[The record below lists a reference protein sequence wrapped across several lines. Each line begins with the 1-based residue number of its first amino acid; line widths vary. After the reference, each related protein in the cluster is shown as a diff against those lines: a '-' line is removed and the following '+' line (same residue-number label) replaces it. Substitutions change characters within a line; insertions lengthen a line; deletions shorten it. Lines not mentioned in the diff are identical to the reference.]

1 MHSMKRI
8 LNELAAAVLILS
20 LAPVAPAMTVSELK
34 EIESKVKQLV
44 AKNTPAVVSLMGDN
58 KPAAGSGV
66 IVSEDGLIL
75 TAAHVTQGNKTMTVI
90 YPDGKQRKCDVLGA
104 NYTRDVGL
112 AKIQGE
118 GKHPFV
124 EVGDS
129 DKLEPTTI
137 VVALGHPGGYDARRT
152 PPVRIGRI
160 SYKDLGGFLV
170 SDCTLIGGDS
180 GGPLFALDGRVVGIH
195 SSISESLSFNR
206 CAPVN
211 AAKADWERMLA
222 GEKWGK
228 LGGRMGEMFGGRE
241 KAVMGATLDETSEA
255 GVKLSE
261 VHPKSPAESAGLR
274 AGDVIIKVGGDAV
287 LTADALTGKL
297 GKRKPGETVEL
308 TYRRGYAE
316 QKAELTLISQT
327 EMLKR
332 LGVEQ
337 SK

>member
-1 MHSMKRI
+1 MNRI
-8 LNELAAAVLILS
+8 SQTLAAVLIL
-20 LAPVAPAMTVSELK
+20 LATPFSRALTVPQLK
-34 EIESKVKQLV
+34 EIESQVKQLV
-44 AKNTPAVVSLMGDN
+44 AKTTPAVVSLMGDS

-66 IVSEDGLIL
+66 VISADGLIM
-75 TAAHVTQGNKTMTVI
+75 TAAHVTQGNKTMTVVF
-90 YPDGKQRKCDVLGA
+90 PDQKQRKCTVLGA
-104 NYTRDVGL
+104 NYAKDISL
-112 AKIQGE
+112 AKIIEPGVY
-118 GKHPFV
+118 PFV

-129 DKLEPTTI
+129 DKLEVTTI

-160 SYKDLGGFLV
+160 SSKNLGGFLV
-170 SDCTLIGGDS
+170 SDCTLVGGDS
-180 GGPLFALDGRVVGIH
+180 GGPLFNLDGKVVGIH

-211 AAKADWERMLA
+211 GAKADWERLLS

-228 LGGRMGEMFGGRE
+228 LGGPMSEFLGSKE
-241 KAVMGATLDETSEA
+241 KPVMGATLDQKSDS
-255 GVKLSE
+255 GVKLE
-261 VHPKSPAESAGLR
+261 TVHPKSPAEAAGLV
-274 AGDVIIKVGGDAV
+274 AGDVIVRIGGDEV
-287 LTADALTGKL
+287 RTADALTGKL
-297 GKRKPGETVEL
+297 GKRKPGDTIEVVFK
-308 TYRRGYAE
+308 RGEAE